1 MRGLQNTL
9 KSYHDFVPSASF
21 FHHYSK
27 KVRIEPVLSLPGI
40 LSMTTYQ
47 PLNHQLTSVAHAS
60 GESGSTRR
68 ILRGGGALFGIVY
81 GLSFALFLWG
91 REGFLLAQSAAEWPW
106 LSLTLGLPT
115 ALLVGGIAGWLAS
128 LISSAA
134 WSVVIWVLANAALG
148 WLTGHLPCEGI
159 SFAIGFLDSRVS
171 GLELIPF
178 TPYHETALWVV
189 IGGLALIGLALGLA
203 QPYAI
208 EAFWDRLGSEART
221 KPRGLRLFL
230 NLKVLPLVLWG
241 APLALI
247 SAVVAILMF
256 SSYRIAP
263 PRQVHHLIQTTLTG
277 GEAQVQAEG
286 LNQYVAHRYGARF
299 TPVYVQHLNH
309 PYRATDTVHT
319 IYVDTAFDNGFVMR
333 CCVVSGTLSSCDDI
347 SQLYPVWMESL
358 VAGGRAGTQPW
369 KDLPQELRVEEPA
382 EAALRQGKD
391 ALAGDF
397 SVHRVEQHGG
407 LLWLEARFTSGAA
420 LTCRFRGLYPVIVE
434 ACEVTQP

>member
-1 MRGLQNTL
+1 M
-9 KSYHDFVPSASF
+9 
-21 FHHYSK
+21 
-27 KVRIEPVLSLPGI
+27 LSLPGI
-40 LSMTTYQ
+40 LSMTTNQ

-106 LSLTLGLPT
+106 LSLTLGLPA
-115 ALLVGGIAGWLAS
+115 ALLIGGIAGWLAT

-134 WSVVIWVLANAALG
+134 WSVVVWVLANAALG

-159 SFAIGFLDSRVS
+159 SLAVGFLDSRVS

-189 IGGLALIGLALGLA
+189 ISGSALIGLALGLA

-208 EAFWDRLGSEART
+208 EAFWDRLGPEARA
-221 KPRGLRLFL
+221 KPHVLRLFL

-247 SAVVAILMF
+247 SAAVAILMF
-256 SSYRIAP
+256 GSYRIAP
-263 PRQVHHLIQTTLTG
+263 PRQVHHLIRTTLTG

-382 EAALRQGKD
+382 EAVLRQGKD

-397 SVHRVEQHGG
+397 SVHRVAQHGG